1 MAIGEN
7 DNLYINEKS
16 KLEKK
21 FEEMNTLISMASS
34 MQESI
39 IKKKKEVR
47 NLILIMGVIIYL
59 SFMTLILLKFFSNI
73 TLSNDRFNYLILVTF
88 IFWTVFSIFSY
99 SRIRDIYQELKIE
112 RYAMKE
118 LMEVIFNLRKSF
130 SRYTNIDLVELT
142 ILDLKLKRLRFY

>member
-7 DNLYINEKS
+7 ENLYIYDKS

-47 NLILIMGVIIYL
+47 NLILTMGVIIYL
-59 SFMTLILLKFFSNI
+59 SIMTLILLKFFSNI

-88 IFWTVFSIFSY
+88 VFWTILSIFSY

-118 LMEVIFNLRKSF
+118 LMEVIFNLRKTF

>member
-7 DNLYINEKS
+7 ENLYIYDKS

-47 NLILIMGVIIYL
+47 NLILTMGVIIYL
-59 SFMTLILLKFFSNI
+59 SIMTLILLKFFSNI

-88 IFWTVFSIFSY
+88 VFWTILSIFSY
-99 SRIRDIYQELKIE
+99 SRIRDIYQELRIE

-118 LMEVIFNLRKSF
+118 LMEVIFNLRKTF